1 MGKTMQRRVSML
13 AVVAAL
19 LCSSL
24 AHAAP
29 WSFDPERFLAS
40 LSDEARCIVG
50 MGEGPEITGSVVS
63 APAEDSEDLSDISE
77 DR

>member
-1 MGKTMQRRVSML
+1 MQRRVSML
-13 AVVAAL
+13 AVAAAL

-40 LSDEARCIVG
+40 LSDEARCTLG
-50 MGEGPEITGSVVS
+50 LGEDPEITGSVVS
-63 APAEDSEDLSDISE
+63 APAEDGEDLSDVFE

>member
-1 MGKTMQRRVSML
+1 MQRRVSML
-13 AVVAAL
+13 AVAAAL

-40 LSDEARCIVG
+40 LSDEARCTL
-50 MGEGPEITGSVVS
+50 GEGPEVTGSVVS
-63 APAEDSEDLSDISE
+63 APSEDGEDPSDVSD

>member
-40 LSDEARCIVG
+40 LSDEARCTIG
-50 MGEGPEITGSVVS
+50 MGEGPEITGSVI
-63 APAEDSEDLSDISE
+63 AARAENGENLSDDSED
-77 DR
+77 R